1 MSKAFSLIRN
11 HENILFLSKDDVSR
25 VYLEEYVN
33 NAKIFNTDTV
43 HKNVI
48 SVIVLDTISNLENID
63 LSKINFTNKV
73 TVFVK
78 KINTIASGFI
88 TIKYFQGELGYVKTF
103 SKNEYEKYRVI
114 YFNRN
119 KVKILYL
126 SDIEDNRTLKI
137 DNHLSKYCE
146 KKKYLYKK
154 FINND
159 MNSCI
164 KRLKRVKKE
173 LIDTR
178 YLVVLYKY
186 SVILDWT
193 FNIEKIVRINNLSQY
208 SLSFDQNPDI
218 MFHNFLVNN
227 NNNTFNTIDEI
238 QTSLRTNIIENYINT
253 LNPNIYINKS
263 IELFNLEKNYN
274 HSNTVFGFI
283 INLNKLHNTDSK
295 MDLDIILSYY
305 LNIHTEQY
313 SLIFSNIYLKEYS
326 WGIFY
331 KGVIGSIKFRF
342 KGQLDYLNGKGTYER
357 ITEQNYKLKFGEYN
371 IHITFQDNFNKFVGY
386 DVNTKAEIIGFLHI

>member
-1 MSKAFSLIRN
+1 MSKAFSLIRSN
-11 HENILFLSKDDVSR
+11 ENILFLSKDYVCR

-33 NAKIFNTDTV
+33 NAKIFNADTV
-43 HKNVI
+43 QKNVV

-63 LSKINFTNKV
+63 LIKINFTNKV

-78 KINTIASGFI
+78 KINTIATGFI
-88 TIKYFQGELGYVKTF
+88 TIKYFQDELGYVKTF
-103 SKNEYEKYRVI
+103 SNNEYVKYRVI

-193 FNIEKIVRINNLSQY
+193 FNIEKFVRINNLSQY
-208 SLSFDQNPDI
+208 SLSFDKNPDV

-238 QTSLRTNIIENYINT
+238 QTSLRTNSIENYINT

-274 HSNTVFGFI
+274 HSKTVFGFM

-326 WGIFY
+326 WGIFD

-386 DVNTKAEIIGFLHI
+386 DVNTKAKIIGFLHI